1 MGTLKKK
8 VILVNPKLIFPKSV
22 YSDEY
27 EEYEGQGA
35 FDQKSINIGLLAI
48 ASYLNMKGH
57 DIRILDLQDHVND
70 KDDLIS
76 FINSNKPDFIG
87 ISCNSCYAY
96 IKTKEYASL
105 IRSIDKDMYI
115 FSGGQHIGAL
125 GSIAAKEIPEINC
138 IVKYEGEYPV
148 NFIIENDGKNLNN
161 IPGIIYRK
169 NGEIIETKDIRY
181 QINMDKLPF
190 LEWSMYPDFK
200 RLVPNVELSRGCKS
214 VCNFCTNYHAYGN
227 KYRSKSA
234 KRIFDEI
241 KHTLK
246 EYENDSQAIYLGGM
260 NFDLKDENLKDL
272 VQMLKNENVVWRTES
287 RVDCLTHEDVLKL
300 EEVGLQVIDWGLD
313 GASPKILSLMRK
325 TNDPKSY
332 LEKATKLFKSLK
344 DTSVLNK
351 VNLMFY
357 PGETADTICETL
369 QFFIENREYIDI
381 VSPKPTM
388 LYPGTIL
395 YKDYDKFNKQYGTKK
410 IETEFWNKIHA
421 YPMHLSYQ
429 LSYDQ
434 AKYLSLLVERLIN
447 NYEKYAVSRKT
458 TIGYN
463 NLSEREYL
471 RLLLKERDY
480 YNLRFII
487 DDNIYEVIRAMEQ

>member
-1 MGTLKKK
+1 MDTFKKK

-35 FDQKSINIGLLAI
+35 FDQKSINIGLLAV

-57 DIRILDLQDHVND
+57 DVKILDLQDHVND
-70 KDDLIS
+70 RDDLIR
-76 FINSNKPDFIG
+76 FINSNTPDFIG

-105 IRSIDKDMYI
+105 IRSIDKDIYI
-115 FSGGQHIGAL
+115 FSGGQHIGAIA
-125 GSIAAKEIPEINC
+125 SIATREIPEIDC
-138 IVKYEGEYPV
+138 IIKYEGEYPV
-148 NFIIENDGKNLNN
+148 NFIVENNGANLYQV
-161 IPGIIYRK
+161 PGIIYREDGK
-169 NGEIIETKDIRY
+169 VIETKDIKY
-181 QINMDKLPF
+181 QIDMNELPF

-200 RLVPNVELSRGCKS
+200 KLVPNIEVSRGCKS

-227 KYRSKSA
+227 QYRSKPA
-234 KRIFDEI
+234 KRIFEEI

-246 EYENDSQAIYLGGM
+246 EYENSSQPIYLGGM
-260 NFDLKDENLKDL
+260 NFDLKDENLNNL

-287 RVDCLTHEDVLKL
+287 RVDCLTYEDVLKM
-300 EEVGLQVIDWGLD
+300 EEVGLQVVDWGLD
-313 GASPKILSLMRK
+313 GVSPKILSLMRK

-332 LEKATKLFKSLK
+332 IDKATKLFESLK
-344 DTSVLNK
+344 GTSVLNK

-369 QFFIENREYIDI
+369 QFFIKNREYIDI

-395 YKDYDKFNKQYGTKK
+395 YQDYDKLNKLYGTRK
-410 IETEFWNKIHA
+410 IETVFWNKVHA

-434 AKYLSLLVERLIN
+434 AKYLSLLVERLLN
-447 NYEKYAVSRKT
+447 NYEKYAVCRKT

-463 NLSEREYL
+463 NLSEKEYL
-471 RLLLKERDY
+471 GLLLKENDY
-480 YNLRFII
+480 YNYT
-487 DDNIYEVIRAMEQ
+487 N